1 MNREKILGPVGSA
14 ENDDRSLRPQ
24 RMSEMVGQREV
35 FERLE
40 IAVQAARQREEPLGH
55 ILFDGPPGLG
65 KTTFAT
71 CIPHELGVPIEMTS
85 GAALRAPKD
94 LIPYLTNIQDRAIL
108 FIDEIHRIPANVE
121 EYLYTAMEDFRIDLV
136 LGDGLNART
145 INMTV
150 RPFTLIGATTRAG
163 MLTGPLRDRFQMRE
177 HLDFYSEEEL
187 TQIIKGNAKKLDLD
201 IDDESANIIAI
212 RSRSTPRI
220 ANNRLRCVRD
230 YVTARADGKIDPE
243 ITLAALLKWEI
254 DNLGLDKM
262 DRKYLETLIG
272 VFQGGPAGVE
282 AIAHTINTSS
292 DTLIDE
298 VEPFLLRTAMVVRT
312 PRGRIATQKAFDH
325 MGMSGEPVDIDGE
338 STGDDQDTLFA

>member
-1 MNREKILGPVGSA
+1 
-14 ENDDRSLRPQ
+14 
-24 RMSEMVGQREV
+24 
-35 FERLE
+35 
-40 IAVQAARQREEPLGH
+40 
-55 ILFDGPPGLG
+55 
-65 KTTFAT
+65 
-71 CIPHELGVPIEMTS
+71 
-85 GAALRAPKD
+85 
-94 LIPYLTNIQDRAIL
+94 
-108 FIDEIHRIPANVE
+108 
-121 EYLYTAMEDFRIDLV
+121 
-136 LGDGLNART
+136 
-145 INMTV
+145 
-150 RPFTLIGATTRAG
+150 
-163 MLTGPLRDRFQMRE
+163 MRE
-177 HLDFYSEEEL
+177 HLDFYSDEEL

-230 YVTARADGKIDPE
+230 YVTARAGGKIDPE
-243 ITLAALLKWEI
+243 ITRAALLKWEI

-312 PRGRIATQKAFDH
+312 PRGRIATQRAFDH
-325 MGMSGEPVDIDGE
+325 MGMSGEPVGIDDE
-338 STGDDQDTLFA
+338 STGDDQDTLFT